1 MEVLDL
7 SPRPGGAAEKA
18 NEAALDAGLE
28 PPDLEPRSG
37 EVMPR
42 RGLARKADGAPTKKT
57 QRKQDRKAAPLRL
70 SGDVHW
76 HGGLQRLHWQHTPS
90 GCRRFHLFFISV
102 APTSAYPPHPGPLV
116 NRILPLAASTS
127 LCAAALLAI
136 PTAAPMAMAHV
147 GHGDEFQQQGDARQV
162 KRNAES
168 DGLLGVA
175 TARPEQGPDGL
186 SVPSTALVDA
196 NGKPLLFVQTEK
208 TYDPVV
214 VQTGANQGDSVVVTE
229 GIDPTDDIVISGA
242 LSLYAES
249 MKTQQPEPTA
259 ASDKPAEAP
268 GSPAAARS
276 TALPVPALAA
286 GAAVLLAG
294 GGIWLSRR
302 RKTDA

>member
-1 MEVLDL
+1 MLGSTGDFTCFSSRL
-7 SPRPGGAAEKA
+7 RQ
-18 NEAALDAGLE
+18 
-28 PPDLEPRSG
+28 PPPIHR
-37 EVMPR
+37 
-42 RGLARKADGAPTKKT
+42 
-57 QRKQDRKAAPLRL
+57 
-70 SGDVHW
+70 
-76 HGGLQRLHWQHTPS
+76 
-90 GCRRFHLFFISV
+90 
-102 APTSAYPPHPGPLV
+102 TSGPLV
-116 NRILPLAASTS
+116 NRILQLTASTS

-162 KRNAES
+162 KRNTES
-168 DGLLGVA
+168 DGLLGVV

-196 NGKPLLFVQTEK
+196 NGKPLLFVQTET
-208 TYDPVV
+208 TYDPVY

-249 MKTQQPEPTA
+249 MKTQKPEPA
-259 ASDKPAEAP
+259 AGDVKPSAQGDAKPATG
-268 GSPAAARS
+268 GSLPM
-276 TALPVPALAA
+276 PVPALAA